1 MVSSLKNSEYV
12 LEELKPED
20 ADKCA
25 EVLYNSLKGTLPPPI
40 KGKEGVLR
48 MIWGPLKVS
57 VVAKKNNEIVGIITG
72 TASLPP
78 SVVFI
83 HVLSKEASMAGVEKM
98 LLDHFSKVIKEKV
111 PSATYLTT
119 SVPADERFFISFY
132 LNLGFTIYGFVREGY
147 LGKDVVMLRRSIES

>member
-1 MVSSLKNSEYV
+1 VSNLNESEYI

-20 ADKCA
+20 AEKCA
-25 EVLYNSLKGTLPPPI
+25 EVLFESLKGTLPPAI
-40 KGKEGVLR
+40 KGKEGILR

-57 VVAKKNNEIVGIITG
+57 VVAKKDDKIAGIITG

-78 SVVFI
+78 SIVFI
-83 HVLSKEASMAGVEKM
+83 HVLSKEASIAGLEKM
-98 LLDHFSKVIKEKV
+98 LLDHFSKIIKEKV
-111 PSATYLTT
+111 PNANYVTT

-147 LGKDVVMLRRSIES
+147 LGKDVVMLRKSLES

>member
-1 MVSSLKNSEYV
+1 MSNLNDSEYV

-25 EVLYNSLKGTLPPPI
+25 EVLFNSLKRTLPPAI

-48 MIWGPLKVS
+48 MIWGPMKVS
-57 VVAKKNNEIVGIITG
+57 VVAKKGKEVVGIITG

-78 SVVFI
+78 SIIFI

-98 LLDHFSKVIKEKV
+98 LLDHFSKVIKERV
-111 PSATYLTT
+111 PEADYLTT

-147 LGKDVVMLRRSIES
+147 MGKDVVMLRRSIEG